1 LPPIQTSFVFG
12 DQFGY
17 GLLSMQIVFTLSYNL
32 ISSRCAVTRVVHA
45 ALAVMCVVL
54 APPVVAA
61 VSGYAFTANAHDYSV
76 STYRIDA
83 ATGRLRHQGH
93 TPVPK
98 LPSAVEVHPSGKF
111 VYVVS
116 KTPDRITGFH
126 LDAASGMLTP
136 VPGSPFPSEAHSP
149 FALTFH
155 PSGKFAYV
163 AARFA
168 GVGAYR
174 VDEKTG
180 ALTSLP
186 GSPFKAQERTRS
198 VVVHPGGQFLYV
210 INGYSNSVSAYR
222 IDQLTGVLSEI
233 EGSPFSVGN
242 DVGVIDYRALKMED
256 VPEKAGGIPYH
267 MAMDPKGRFAMVVNW
282 AAANVS
288 VFRINAV
295 NGKLTPVEGSPFFSG
310 FNPHNVSM
318 HPSGKFVFVAQW
330 SSSEIM
336 VHALDAV
343 TGRLSPVP
351 GAPFP
356 SGGVGPVAVK
366 FNGDGSQAYVTHFES
381 NDVALFDID
390 ESHGAMQLREVIK
403 TRDAPWSLALAPG
416 KADKAPLP
424 IRLALSAQGQTGIE
438 LLELASHK
446 VVAHAF
452 TKSDAIA
459 LTRDGRFAYVLDNKS
474 ATMSVLSVDPVKG
487 KLDAVPGSVIATGA
501 SPSDLMVDRNGW
513 YAYVSNADDDTLSIY
528 FLDKET
534 GTPSPVRGSPV
545 RTGKRPVAV
554 TLDPAMRYAYV
565 ANADSNDVS
574 VFRHFS
580 GVAPLVLAGTKW
592 GSPFAAGKEPVD
604 VEVEPTG
611 RFAYVANA
619 GSNNISAYRIHHHT
633 GALAELPGS
642 PFAAGERPVALLA
655 HPNGK
660 WMYVA
665 LQNAQQILIYEIE
678 TELGALKKIQQPV
691 RLSLAPKALRMDEKT
706 GTVYVVSTDG
716 RWLGFLVDGDSGALQ
731 LNNENKQRQLL
742 NDLAIIP

>member
-1 LPPIQTSFVFG
+1 
-12 DQFGY
+12 
-17 GLLSMQIVFTLSYNL
+17 MQIVITQPYNL
-32 ISSRCAVTRVVHA
+32 ISPRCVFHCLVSR
-45 ALAVMCVVL
+45 VL
-54 APPVVAA
+54 ALLCIMMVAPTSA
-61 VSGYAFTANAHDYSV
+61 ASSGYAFTANAHDYSV

-98 LPSAVEVHPSGKF
+98 LPSAVEVHPSGQF

-116 KTPDRITGFH
+116 KTPDRIAGFH
-126 LDAASGMLTP
+126 LDAASGILTP
-136 VPGSPFPSEAHSP
+136 VPGSPFPSEAQSP

-163 AARFA
+163 AARFD

-210 INGYSNSVSAYR
+210 VNGYSNSVSAYR
-222 IDQLTGVLSEI
+222 IDQSTGVLSEI

-242 DVGVIDYRALKMED
+242 DTGVIDYKALKMAD

-267 MAMDPKGRFAMVVNW
+267 IAMDPKGRFAVVVNW

-288 VFRINAV
+288 VFRINVV

-318 HPSGKFVFVAQW
+318 HPSGKFVFVAQL

-356 SGGVGPVAVK
+356 SGGQGPVAVK

-390 ESHGAMQLREVIK
+390 ESNGVMQLREVIK

-416 KADKAPLP
+416 KADETPLP
-424 IRLALSAQGQTGIE
+424 ATDSLALSAQGQTGIE
-438 LLELASHK
+438 LLELANHK
-446 VVAHAF
+446 VVAHSL

-459 LTRDGRFAYVLDNKS
+459 LTHDGRFAYALDNKS
-474 ATMSVLSVDPVKG
+474 ATMSVLSVDSVKG
-487 KLDAVPGSVIATGA
+487 KLDTVPGSAIATGA

-513 YAYVSNADDDTLSIY
+513 YVYVSNAGDDTLSIY

-534 GTPSPVRGSPV
+534 GMPSPVRGSPV
-545 RTGKRPVAV
+545 KTGKRPVAV
-554 TLDPAMRYAYV
+554 TLDPVMRYAYV
-565 ANADSNDVS
+565 ANAGSNNIS

-619 GSNNISAYRIHHHT
+619 GSNNVSAYRIHHHT
-633 GALAELPGS
+633 GALSELPGS
-642 PFAAGERPVALLA
+642 PFDAGEHPVALLVY
-655 HPNGK
+655 PNGK

-665 LQNAQQILIYEIE
+665 LQNAQEILIYEIE
-678 TELGALKKIQQPV
+678 AELGALKKTQQPV
-691 RLSLAPKALRMDEKT
+691 RLSLTPKALRMDEKT
-706 GTVYVVSTDG
+706 GTIYVISTDG
-716 RWLGFLVDGDSGALQ
+716 RLLSFSVNADNGALRFIG
-731 LNNENKQRQLL
+731 EKKQQQPL
-742 NDLAIIP
+742 NDLVIIP